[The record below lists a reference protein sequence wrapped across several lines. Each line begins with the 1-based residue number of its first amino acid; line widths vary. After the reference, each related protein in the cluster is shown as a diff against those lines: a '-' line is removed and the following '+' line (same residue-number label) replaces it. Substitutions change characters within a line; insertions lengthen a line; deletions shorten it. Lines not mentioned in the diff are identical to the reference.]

1 MTRIIPLCTALL
13 LGIPSAG
20 FTQPKVGLPESPDYK
35 GEIRRGPDGK
45 LIVIDKAASRPVPP
59 AAHAATLIVGPGEA
73 IRTITEAAKLA
84 RDGDIVEIRPGEYR
98 GQTAIW
104 TQNDLTIRGSN
115 SSNGTRPALIA
126 DGKSAEGKGLW
137 VIRGGRVRVEN
148 LEFRGVRV
156 RDGNGAG
163 IRLERGQLVIH
174 RCAFID
180 NEMGILTGNSADLTL
195 EISDSEFA
203 DAARHQVDLHHLLY
217 VGAIGRFVLTG
228 SRFTNGYRGHLVKS
242 RARENHVR
250 YNLLADGLGGRASF
264 ELEFANGGLAYVIG
278 NVFQKSDS
286 ADNSVLVSYGAE
298 GPRWPDNALY
308 FAHNT
313 LINDRHAGTFLRIPS
328 EKFPGGVESWVIN
341 NLMVGNGDLAA
352 PANGRFEGNLTAQ
365 RGELID
371 YAGQPLRLKP
381 TSPLRGQVRAPGKAR
396 DTDLLPDAEFAYPAG
411 TRALTPGSAL
421 APGAFQRGG

>member
-1 MTRIIPLCTALL
+1 MIRISLLSAALL
-13 LGIPSAG
+13 LCTSGTG
-20 FTQPKVGLPESPDYK
+20 LTQPRVALPDSPDYK

-45 LIVIDKAASRPVPP
+45 LIVIDKTATRPAPTS
-59 AAHAATLIVGPGEA
+59 ALAATLVVGPDET

-104 TQNDLTIRGSN
+104 TQNDLTIRGSGGN
-115 SSNGTRPALIA
+115 NTRPVLLA

-163 IRLERGQLVIH
+163 IRFERGQLVIH

-180 NEMGILTGNSADLTL
+180 NEMGILTGNLPDLTL

-217 VGAIGRFVLTG
+217 VGAIGRFALTG
-228 SRFTNGYRGHLVKS
+228 SRFSNGYRGHLVKS
-242 RARENHVR
+242 RARENHIR
-250 YNLLADGLGGRASF
+250 YNLLADGPGGRASF
-264 ELEFANGGLAYVIG
+264 ELEFANGGLAYVVG

-286 ADNSVLVSYGAE
+286 ADNSVLVSYGSE

-308 FAHNT
+308 FSHNT
-313 LINDRHAGTFLRIPS
+313 LINDRHAGTFLKVRA
-328 EKFPGGVESWVIN
+328 EKFPAGVESWMIN
-341 NLMVGNGDLAA
+341 NLTVGHGDLAA
-352 PANGRFEGNLTAQ
+352 PENGRFEGNLTAQ

-381 TSPLRGQVRAPGKAR
+381 TSPLRGQVRIPGKAR
-396 DTDLLPDAEFAYPAG
+396 EIDLLPDAEFTLPAG
-411 TRALTPGSAL
+411 TRPVSPSSAL

>member
-1 MTRIIPLCTALL
+1 MTRITLFCAALL
-13 LGIPSAG
+13 LSIPPAG
-20 FTQPKVGLPESPDYK
+20 FTQPRVGLPESPDYK

-45 LIVIDKAASRPVPP
+45 LIVVEKATVPP
-59 AAHAATLIVGPGEA
+59 ETPTAHATTLIVGPDQA

-104 TQNDLTIRGSN
+104 TQNDLTIRGSGN
-115 SSNGTRPALIA
+115 ASHTRPVLIA
-126 DGKSAEGKGLW
+126 DGQSAEGKGLW
-137 VIRGGRVRVEN
+137 VVRGGRVRIEN

-163 IRLERGQLVIH
+163 IRFERGQLVIH

-180 NEMGILTGNSADLTL
+180 NEMGILTGNSPDLTL
-195 EISDSEFA
+195 EVSDSEFA

-228 SRFTNGYRGHLVKS
+228 SRFSNGYRGHLVKS

-250 YNLLADGLGGRASF
+250 YNLLADGPGGRASF

-313 LINDRHAGTFLRIPS
+313 LINDRHAGTFLQVRA
-328 EKFPGGVESWVIN
+328 EKFPSGVENWLIN
-341 NLMVGNGDLAA
+341 NLTIGNGELNT
-352 PANGRFEGNLTAQ
+352 PANGRFEGNLTVQ

-371 YAGQPLRLKP
+371 YAGLPLRLKT
-381 TSPLRGQVRAPGKAR
+381 TSPLRGQVRVPGSAR
-396 DTDLLPDAEFAYPAG
+396 DSNLLPDAEFAFPAG
-411 TRALTPGSAL
+411 TRPVAPGSTL

>member
-1 MTRIIPLCTALL
+1 MPRLNVLCAVAVLL
-13 LGIPSAG
+13 LGFSHAG
-20 FTQPKVGLPESPDYK
+20 LAQSTVALPESPDYK

-45 LIVIDKAASRPVPP
+45 LIVVEKPLLSP
-59 AAHAATLIVGPGEA
+59 AISHAATLVVGPDEA

-104 TQNDLTIRGSN
+104 TQNDLTIRGS
-115 SSNGTRPALIA
+115 GKRPVLLA

-163 IRLERGQLVIH
+163 IRFERGQLVIH

-180 NEMGILTGNSADLTL
+180 NEMGILTGNSPDLTL

-228 SRFTNGYRGHLVKS
+228 SRFSNGYRGHLVKS
-242 RARENHVR
+242 RARENYVR
-250 YNLLADGLGGRASF
+250 YNLLADGTGGRASY
-264 ELEFANGGLAYVIG
+264 ELELANGGIAYVVG
-278 NVFQKSDS
+278 NVFQKSDT
-286 ADNSVLVSYGAE
+286 ADNAVLVSYGAE

-313 LINDRHAGTFLRIPS
+313 LINDRHAGTFLRIPA
-328 EKFPGGVESWVIN
+328 ERFPGGVESWVIN
-341 NLMVGNGDLAA
+341 NLLVGYGELAA

-371 YAGQPLRLKP
+371 YAGLPLRLK
-381 TSPLRGQVRAPGKAR
+381 TDSPLRGQVRVPGKAR
-396 DTDLLPDAEFAYPAG
+396 ETELLPDAEFTFPAG
-411 TRALTPGSAL
+411 TRPVTPGSAL
-421 APGAFQRGG
+421 APGAFQRPN

>member
-1 MTRIIPLCTALL
+1 MTRITLLCALL
-13 LGIPSAG
+13 LLGTPAAG
-20 FTQPKVGLPESPDYK
+20 FPQPRVGLPDSPEYK
-35 GEIRRGPDGK
+35 GDIRRGADGK
-45 LIVIDKAASRPVPP
+45 LIVIDKAATRPAPT
-59 AAHAATLIVGPGEA
+59 AAISATLVVGPDEA

>member
-1 MTRIIPLCTALL
+1 MIRFNVLCAALL
-13 LGIPSAG
+13 LGFSYAG
-20 FTQPKVGLPESPDYK
+20 YTQPKLALPESPDYK

-45 LIVIDKAASRPVPP
+45 LIVVDKPLPSP
-59 AAHAATLIVGPGEA
+59 AAPHAATLVVGPDEA
-73 IRTITEAAKLA
+73 IRTITDAAKLA

-104 TQNDLTIRGSN
+104 TQNDLTIRGVDSR
-115 SSNGTRPALIA
+115 NGTRPVLLA

-137 VIRGGRVRVEN
+137 VIRGGRIRVEN

-163 IRLERGQLVIH
+163 IRFERGQLVIH

-180 NEMGILTGNSADLTL
+180 NEMGILTGNLPDLTL

-228 SRFTNGYRGHLVKS
+228 SRFSNGYRGHLVKS

-250 YNLLADGLGGRASF
+250 YNLLADGAGGRASY
-264 ELEFANGGLAYVIG
+264 ELEFANGGVVYVVG
-278 NVFQKSDS
+278 NVFQKSDT
-286 ADNSVLVSYGAE
+286 ADNAVLVSYGAE
-298 GPRWPDNALY
+298 GQRWPDNALY

-313 LINDRHAGTFLRIPS
+313 LINDRHAGTFLHIPA
-328 EKFPGGVESWVIN
+328 EKFPGGVDSWVIN

-352 PANGRFEGNLTAQ
+352 PANGRFEGNLTAR

-371 YAGQPLRLKP
+371 YAGLPLRLK
-381 TSPLRGQVRAPGKAR
+381 TDSPLRGQVRIPGKAR
-396 DTDLLPDAEFAYPAG
+396 DIDLLPDAEFTLPAG
-411 TRALTPGSAL
+411 IRPLTPGSAL
-421 APGAFQRGG
+421 APGAFQQAN